1 MEELIVEGGQT
12 LAGELRP
19 AGNKNA
25 ALPMLTAA
33 LLTGEPVIL
42 QNVPE
47 IDDLRVM
54 LRLLTQLGVE
64 VEQGDH
70 EVRLWAR
77 DPRPAALDL
86 DLCRR
91 VRTSLLLAG
100 PLLARTGQAT
110 VGLPGGDGI
119 GRRRNDTHLLA
130 LRALGADMTIGNNRY
145 DFRAERLRGAEIFL
159 DEASVT
165 ATEQAMLA
173 AVTADGTTVIRNAA
187 SEPHVQDLAHLLNTL
202 GGQVSGIGSNTLTIA
217 GVAQLHGGTYRVQS
231 DHMEVGSFIGL
242 AAITGSELLIRDAVP
257 EHLHMTRLVFERLG
271 VRIEIEGNN
280 VRVPGGQEL
289 RIQADAHG
297 AILKV
302 DDGPWPAFPS
312 DLMSIALVVATQ
324 SEGTVLIFEKMFE
337 SRLFFVDKLIGMG
350 AQIVLCDP
358 HRAVVVGRSRLH
370 GDLLTSPDIRAGMAL
385 LTAALCA
392 RGTST
397 IQNVGQID
405 RGYERIEERLAAVGA
420 KIRRKSGG

>member
-1 MEELIVEGGQT
+1 MAQFIVEGGHP
-12 LAGELRP
+12 LSGVLRP

-25 ALPMLTAA
+25 ALPMLTAC
-33 LLTGEPVIL
+33 LLTDEPVTL

-54 LRLLTQLGVE
+54 LRLLEQIGVE
-64 VEQGDH
+64 VERQDH

-77 DPRPAALDL
+77 DPRPALLDP

-100 PLLARTGQAT
+100 PLLGRTGTADL
-110 VGLPGGDGI
+110 GLPGGDTI

-130 LRALGADMTIGNNRY
+130 LRALGAQVEVEDTQY
-145 DFRAERLRGAEIFL
+145 HFRATRLRGAEIFL

-165 ATEQAMLA
+165 GTEQAMLA
-173 AVTADGTTVIRNAA
+173 ACTAEGTTHIFNAA
-187 SEPHVQDLAHLLNTL
+187 SEPHVQDLGHFLNRL
-202 GGQVSGIGSNTLTIA
+202 GARITGIGSNTLEIQ
-217 GVAQLHGGTYRVQS
+217 GVPRLHGGTYRVMS

-242 AAITGSELLIRDAVP
+242 AAITGSTIRIPDAVP
-257 EHLHMTRLVFERLG
+257 EHLHMTRLVFSRLG
-271 VRIEIEGNN
+271 VRIEIDGSD
-280 VRVPGGQEL
+280 VIVPGGQEL
-289 RIQADAHG
+289 RVQADAHG
-297 AILKV
+297 AILKI

-324 SEGTVLIFEKMFE
+324 AEGTVLIFEKMFE

-350 AQIVLCDP
+350 ARIVLCDP
-358 HRAVVVGRSRLH
+358 HRAVIIGRSPLH
-370 GDLLTSPDIRAGMAL
+370 GEELTSPDIRAGMAL

-392 RGTST
+392 RGTSI
-397 IQNVGQID
+397 IQNINQID
-405 RGYERIEERLAAVGA
+405 RGYERIEERLATVGA
-420 KIRRKSGG
+420 HIRRVH